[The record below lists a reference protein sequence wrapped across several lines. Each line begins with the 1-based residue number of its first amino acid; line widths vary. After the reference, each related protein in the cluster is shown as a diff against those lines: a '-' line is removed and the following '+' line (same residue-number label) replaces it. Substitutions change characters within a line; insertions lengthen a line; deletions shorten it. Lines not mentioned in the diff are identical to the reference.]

1 MSTTTQP
8 HPQQSSA
15 QKGAARRIWRAPEA
29 RTRWLWIP
37 IACILSAV
45 IFIWYRSAVAANPYA
60 SAFVDPLRLFGIV
73 AFALVVLSA
82 AYTLRRRY
90 VRGLPGM
97 AREWLQMHIWLG
109 LTSIFIAL
117 MHENF
122 VLLSDCINVRCVTQY
137 TAGTS
142 AFIALVV
149 LVATG
154 LLGRLLDIWQARVIS
169 HEASTNGVGIVQ
181 SIEEQLPK
189 RRAQIDRLQAGQS
202 DTLKRY
208 CQGVLDRGSIPARP
222 PEITSREER
231 DFHQLNAALIAYIEL
246 ERSLKRQRRAKLV
259 MRGWRYVHITVATGA
274 LLVIGLHSGIELLK
288 LAFELL
294 KIRIR

>member
-8 HPQQSSA
+8 RQRQSPSL
-15 QKGAARRIWRAPEA
+15 QEPARRIWRAPAA
-29 RTRWLWIP
+29 RTRWFWIP
-37 IACILSAV
+37 FAFVISAA
-45 IFIWYRSAVAANPYA
+45 IFIWYRIAVAANPYA

-109 LTSIFIAL
+109 LASIFIAL

-122 VLLSDCINVRCVTQY
+122 VLFSDCVNVSCVTQY

-154 LLGRLLDIWQARVIS
+154 ILGRLLDIWQARVIS

-202 DTLKRY
+202 DTLNHY
-208 CQGVLDRGSIPARP
+208 CQDVLDRGRIPAHP
-222 PEITSREER
+222 PEMTSREMH
-231 DFHQLNAALIAYIEL
+231 DFHQINAALIEYTEL
-246 ERSLKRQRRAKLV
+246 ERSLKRQRRAKFV

-288 LAFELL
+288 LALELL
-294 KIRIR
+294 KVHVR